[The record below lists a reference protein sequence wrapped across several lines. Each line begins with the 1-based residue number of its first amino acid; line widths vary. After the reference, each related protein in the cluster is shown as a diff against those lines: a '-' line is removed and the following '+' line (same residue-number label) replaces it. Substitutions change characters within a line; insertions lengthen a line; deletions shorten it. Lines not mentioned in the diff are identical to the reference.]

1 MLKLGSK
8 VIAAVLLL
16 GLLTTAGC
24 NTVMHGSAPAREGYI
39 YVVGSRQNRPTVWL
53 CPNAPKK
60 GECQIVEVSVEE
72 D

>member
-1 MLKLGSK
+1 MRKLGSL
-8 VIAAVLLL
+8 IAAVLLL
-16 GLLTTAGC
+16 GLAAGC

-60 GECQIVEVSVEE
+60 GECQVVEVNVEE